1 MASPLMLL
9 MAEDFEGMSPSIQKE
24 IFREYYEL
32 VYGLIIYLVKDHAT
46 TEDLIQETFLHVL
59 KKMPS
64 IDSEV
69 KFKGWIRTVVKN
81 RVYTY
86 LKRNRKIRDE
96 MADDR
101 TVFLDN
107 LVFVSP
113 MGSTESEIELKIM
126 TEEIGRCLQELKP
139 EYQALIELRWKQELS
154 YKEMAAMLD
163 TNESTVKHKL
173 HRAREAVKKRFV
185 KLWGE
190 QADAR
195 RIR

>member
-1 MASPLMLL
+1 
-9 MAEDFEGMSPSIQKE
+9 
-24 IFREYYEL
+24 
-32 VYGLIIYLVKDHAT
+32 
-46 TEDLIQETFLHVL
+46 
-59 KKMPS
+59 
-64 IDSEV
+64 
-69 KFKGWIRTVVKN
+69 
-81 RVYTY
+81 
-86 LKRNRKIRDE
+86 

-126 TEEIGRCLQELKP
+126 SEEIGRWLQELKP
-139 EYQALIELRWKQELS
+139 EYRALIELRWKQELS
-154 YKEMAAMLD
+154 YKEMADMLD

-173 HRAREAVKKRFV
+173 HRAREAMKKRFV